1 MSKSLFQQNIFCRIP
16 ASRGRFGER
25 LYCSEIVTLKTK
37 KRSSEIF
44 DSYMEEEGKEAR
56 RREAAMAA
64 TPVLQPNFQA
74 ESVSH
79 EQLQKLKEL
88 RRRRLQIKK
97 TTSSFKMTK
106 DKTTKASEIITTDD
120 IAPKDQES
128 IVPEES
134 YHYVKNVD
142 VHQTSKEQNVS
153 LPWKKRQKLHWGL
166 DTRERWERKGNM

>member
-1 MSKSLFQQNIFCRIP
+1 
-16 ASRGRFGER
+16 
-25 LYCSEIVTLKTK
+25 
-37 KRSSEIF
+37 
-44 DSYMEEEGKEAR
+44 MEEEGDKDR
-56 RREAAMAA
+56 RREAAIAA

-97 TTSSFKMTK
+97 TTSNFKKIK
-106 DKTTKASEIITTDD
+106 DKASKASEIITKGD
-120 IAPKDQES
+120 ITQKDRES

-142 VHQTSKEQNVS
+142 VHKTSKEQNVP

>member
-1 MSKSLFQQNIFCRIP
+1 
-16 ASRGRFGER
+16 
-25 LYCSEIVTLKTK
+25 
-37 KRSSEIF
+37 
-44 DSYMEEEGKEAR
+44 MEEEGDKDR
-56 RREAAMAA
+56 RREAAIAA

-97 TTSSFKMTK
+97 TTSSFKKIK
-106 DKTTKASEIITTDD
+106 DKASKASEIITKGD
-120 IAPKDQES
+120 ITQKDRES

-142 VHQTSKEQNVS
+142 VHKTSKEQNVP

>member
-1 MSKSLFQQNIFCRIP
+1 
-16 ASRGRFGER
+16 
-25 LYCSEIVTLKTK
+25 
-37 KRSSEIF
+37 
-44 DSYMEEEGKEAR
+44 MEEDGDKDR
-56 RREAAMAA
+56 RREAAIAA

-97 TTSSFKMTK
+97 TTSSFKKIKGNTTA
-106 DKTTKASEIITTDD
+106 DKASKASEIITKGD
-120 IAPKDQES
+120 ITQKDRES

-142 VHQTSKEQNVS
+142 VHKTSKEQNVP
-153 LPWKKRQKLHWGL
+153 LPQKKRQKLHWGL

>member
-1 MSKSLFQQNIFCRIP
+1 
-16 ASRGRFGER
+16 
-25 LYCSEIVTLKTK
+25 
-37 KRSSEIF
+37 
-44 DSYMEEEGKEAR
+44 MEEEGEEDR

-64 TPVLQPNFQA
+64 TPVLQPNFQG

-97 TTSSFKMTK
+97 TTSSFKK
-106 DKTTKASEIITTDD
+106 IKGNTTADKASEGSEVITKDD
-120 IAPKDQES
+120 ITQKDQES

-134 YHYVKNVD
+134 YHYVNNLD
-142 VHQTSKEQNVS
+142 VHKISKEQNVP

>member
-1 MSKSLFQQNIFCRIP
+1 
-16 ASRGRFGER
+16 
-25 LYCSEIVTLKTK
+25 
-37 KRSSEIF
+37 
-44 DSYMEEEGKEAR
+44 MEEDGDKDR
-56 RREAAMAA
+56 RREAAIAA

-97 TTSSFKMTK
+97 TTSSFKKIKGNTTA
-106 DKTTKASEIITTDD
+106 DKASKASEIITKGD
-120 IAPKDQES
+120 ITQKDRES

-142 VHQTSKEQNVS
+142 VHKTSKEQNVP
-153 LPWKKRQKLHWGL
+153 LPRKKRQKLYWGL

>member
-1 MSKSLFQQNIFCRIP
+1 MLKG
-16 ASRGRFGER
+16 GREYQEGK
-25 LYCSEIVTLKTK
+25 EIAISNL
-37 KRSSEIF
+37 RF
-44 DSYMEEEGKEAR
+44 DMEEEGDEDR
-56 RREAAMAA
+56 RREAAIAA

-97 TTSSFKMTK
+97 TTSSFKKMKGKTTA
-106 DKTTKASEIITTDD
+106 DKTTKASEVITKDD
-120 IAPKDQES
+120 ITQKDPES

-142 VHQTSKEQNVS
+142 VHKTSKEQNVP
-153 LPWKKRQKLHWGL
+153 LPWKRRQKLHWGL